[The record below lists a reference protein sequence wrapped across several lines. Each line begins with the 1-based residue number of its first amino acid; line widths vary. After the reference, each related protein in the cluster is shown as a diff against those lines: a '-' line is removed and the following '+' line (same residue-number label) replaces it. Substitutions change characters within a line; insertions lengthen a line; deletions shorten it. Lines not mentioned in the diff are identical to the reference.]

1 MESMLTLFG
10 APLTRYGCLA
20 ALGLG
25 LTLAVALWRCLRA
38 RIPYGAFVT
47 MAACGVPLCWLC
59 SRLFFVLASY
69 GYYLVELGD
78 ASLALR
84 FWDGGYSITG
94 AYVGLLLAA
103 VAAHGLTR
111 QPFGKLADALAL
123 GMPLGLMVARLAE
136 RGTGL
141 GEGQQVPENWP
152 ALLSIDT
159 EYGLLHAVCVYEAVA
174 AALIF
179 VVLLAFQRARKRRD
193 GDLLLLF
200 TLLYGCSQVVL
211 ESLRVD
217 GHMTVHMGV
226 SVQQVLCAVM
236 AVTVLILWITRAARA
251 HRIPP
256 LQLTLTAL
264 ESTLAV
270 IFAIIAEFGV
280 DRWESKPAAYALMT
294 LCMLDLLITALLYQR
309 KTTQEAHP

>member
-10 APLTRYGCLA
+10 APLTRYGCLV
-20 ALGLG
+20 ALGLT
-25 LTLAVALWRCLRA
+25 LILAVALWRCLRA

-59 SRLFFVLASY
+59 SRLFFMLASY

-103 VAAHGLTR
+103 VAAHFLAK

-141 GEGQQVPENWP
+141 GEGQMVPEGWP

-174 AALIF
+174 AAVIF
-179 VVLLAFQRARKRRD
+179 VVLLAFQRVRKRRD

-226 SVQQVLCAVM
+226 SVQQVLSAVM
-236 AVTVLILWITRAARA
+236 AVTVLILWMARAARA
-251 HRIPP
+251 HRASP

-280 DRWESKPAAYALMT
+280 DRWESKPAAYALMIV
-294 LCMLDLLITALLYQR
+294 CMLDLLITAVIYQR
-309 KTTQEAHP
+309 KSIQEAHP